1 MLQEN
6 KILSIII
13 PIFNEVRIIDRFLL
27 SINKTFGNINCKFIL
42 IDDGSYDGTTLKV
55 KETLKKNFSN
65 KNYLYKKLE
74 RNFGKAEAIKEGIK
88 YIDGEYTLLIDSD
101 LEYSAD
107 DALELY
113 QIALKNNSINIIQG
127 SRYLGAKLQARK
139 YIFNDLA
146 VRINTFI
153 FNFLFRQ
160 SITDLHTGTKII
172 KSKLLKSININY
184 PRFGLEIDINAQIA
198 KKNTYIYEYGISY
211 IERSKEEGK
220 KITLIDGLLAYY
232 YLFRARFIQNDYA
245 TNLSVLYSF
254 IFMTHIG
261 TYFGLGIGKILI
273 TIVFAFI
280 GLLIG
285 LTRKILPLS
294 LIFFSIYFG
303 SLFSKGNG
311 RILPIVLFFLLAL
324 YFSRKISQKYKK
336 SNKNSI
342 LRFFI

>member
-6 KILSIII
+6 KTLSIII
-13 PIFNEVRIIDRFLL
+13 PIFNEVRRIDSFLL
-27 SINKTFGNINCKFIL
+27 SINKTFGNIKCKFIL

-55 KETLKKNFSN
+55 KETLEKNFSN

-139 YIFNDLA
+139 YIFNDIA

-172 KSKLLKSININY
+172 KSKLLKSLNINY

-232 YLFRARFIQNDYA
+232 YLFKARFIQNDYA
-245 TNLSVLYSF
+245 TNFSVLYSF
-254 IFMTHIG
+254 IFMTYIG

-273 TIVFAFI
+273 TIVFSFI
-280 GLLIG
+280 GLFIG

-311 RILPIVLFFLLAL
+311 RIFPIVLFFILAL
-324 YFSRKISQKYKK
+324 YFSRKISQKYEKL
-336 SNKNSI
+336 NKNSI
-342 LRFFI
+342 LKFFI

>member
-1 MLQEN
+1 MLQKN

-42 IDDGSYDGTTLKV
+42 IDDGSYDGTTLKI

-139 YIFNDLA
+139 YIFNDIA

-172 KSKLLKSININY
+172 KSKLLKSLNINY
-184 PRFGLEIDINAQIA
+184 PRFGLEIDMNSQIA

-220 KITLIDGLLAYY
+220 KITLLDGILSYY
-232 YLFRARFIQNDYA
+232 YLFVSRFIKNNFE
-245 TNLSVLYSF
+245 TNISLIYSLL
-254 IFMTHIG
+254 FMIYIG
-261 TYFGLGIGKILI
+261 TYFGMGLGKILI
-273 TIVFAFI
+273 TIVFAFT
-280 GLLIG
+280 GLMIALN
-285 LTRKILPLS
+285 RKLVQLS
-294 LIFFSIYFG
+294 FIFSSIYLASFL
-303 SLFSKGNG
+303 SSGNG
-311 RILPIVLFFLLAL
+311 RIVPVVIVFILSL
-324 YFSRKISQKYKK
+324 YFSKKISLPF
-336 SNKNSI
+336 KNHKESKI
-342 LRFFI
+342 SKLLF